1 MDLAIWPGEWLAVV
15 GPSGS
20 GKSTLLN
27 VLGLLDR
34 QTEGTY
40 RLDGVDVNELD
51 DLARA
56 GLRGRRIGFIFQAFH
71 LLPHRTVL
79 ENVMLA
85 ELYVGAPRRG
95 RQERALEAL
104 ERVGLGDRADFL
116 PTRLSGGQ
124 RQRAAI
130 ARALMAEPSL
140 LLCDE
145 PTGNLDSKSAANVL
159 DILGELTQQRPDAD
173 RHHPRRARRRPGR
186 PARPHHRRPARR
198 SGAGAGMS
206 DLQPRLAPRDLVEE
220 ALASLTARPGRA
232 VLTALGTVL
241 GVAALVATLGLSK
254 TAGNQIVGRFD
265 ALAATDIVVT
275 PKAAGAGR
283 AGGGNVLPWDAEAR
297 ATPPQRGRGRRHAV
311 RRRPAAATS
320 SGRSRSTTR
329 WPRRSSS
336 CR

>member
-1 MDLAIWPGEWLAVV
+1 VTPPVVELRGVSRTFDRDPPVHALRGVDLTIWSGEWLAIV

-34 QTEGTY
+34 QSGGTY

-56 GLRGRRIGFIFQAFH
+56 GLRGRKIGFVFQAFH

-85 ELYVGAPRRG
+85 ELYVGSPRHG
-95 RQERALEAL
+95 RRERALEAL

-130 ARALMAEPSL
+130 ARSLMAEPSL

-145 PTGNLDSKSAANVL
+145 PTGNLDSKSAANIL
-159 DILGELTQQRPDAD
+159 EILGELARGGLTLVVITHDESVAARAD
-173 RHHPRRARRRPGR
+173 RRVRMIDGE
-186 PARPHHRRPARR
+186 
-198 SGAGAGMS
+198 
-206 DLQPRLAPRDLVEE
+206 LVEVE
-220 ALASLTARPGRA
+220 PAPVGSE
-232 VLTALGTVL
+232 
-241 GVAALVATLGLSK
+241 LS
-254 TAGNQIVGRFD
+254 
-265 ALAATDIVVT
+265 
-275 PKAAGAGR
+275 
-283 AGGGNVLPWDAEAR
+283 
-297 ATPPQRGRGRRHAV
+297 
-311 RRRPAAATS
+311 
-320 SGRSRSTTR
+320 
-329 WPRRSSS
+329 
-336 CR
+336 

>member
-1 MDLAIWPGEWLAVV
+1 MTTPVVELRGISRTFDRDPPVHALRGVDLSIWPGEWLAVV

-34 QTEGTY
+34 PTEGTY
-40 RLDGVDVNELD
+40 RLDGVDINELD

-95 RQERALEAL
+95 RQKRALEAL
-104 ERVGLGDRADFL
+104 QRVGLGDRADFV

-145 PTGNLDSKSAANVL
+145 PTGNLDSKSADNVL
-159 DILGELTQQRPDAD
+159 DILGELTQGGLTLVVITHDEHVASKAN
-173 RHHPRRARRRPGR
+173 RRVRIIDG
-186 PARPHHRRPARR
+186 
-198 SGAGAGMS
+198 
-206 DLQPRLAPRDLVEE
+206 QLVEVE
-220 ALASLTARPGRA
+220 PVS
-232 VLTALGTVL
+232 V
-241 GVAALVATLGLSK
+241 
-254 TAGNQIVGRFD
+254 
-265 ALAATDIVVT
+265 
-275 PKAAGAGR
+275 
-283 AGGGNVLPWDAEAR
+283 
-297 ATPPQRGRGRRHAV
+297 
-311 RRRPAAATS
+311 
-320 SGRSRSTTR
+320 
-329 WPRRSSS
+329 
-336 CR
+336 